1 MKIAIVSLGCPKN
14 QVDADVFCHALLAD
28 GHETVADPA
37 QADAIIVNTCGFI
50 QSAKEE
56 AIENILLACGYKQQN
71 PELKVIVTGCL
82 AERYKGEIAREMPE
96 VDAVVGIGS
105 NKALPEILRRV
116 CADGADQIES
126 YGPKADMPLGG
137 RRVISTP
144 RHYAYLKIAEGC
156 NNRCHYCA
164 IPLIRGPLRSRPLE
178 DCVAEAEW
186 LAGEGVRELIVVA
199 QDPTAY
205 GEDWGKPGAVCELL
219 DRLNAIQGLRWIRVL
234 YAYPERITD
243 EFIAAMQRNE
253 KVVPYLDLPIQHCND
268 EILRGMNRRG
278 GRKEIEDAIAR
289 LRAAIPNLTLRTTL
303 IAGFPGET
311 EEQYAE
317 LCDFVRTVEFDRL
330 GCFAYSPEENT
341 VAARMEN
348 QLDEETKQCRADH
361 IMEIQAEISARKQ
374 AERVGQTLECVC
386 DGIDEESGMY
396 LLRSKGDCPE
406 IDGCVLTPGDV
417 PLETGVFYNVT
428 VTDSDTYDLYGY
440 VENKVEE

>member
-37 QADAIIVNTCGFI
+37 EADAIIVNTCGFI

-144 RHYAYLKIAEGC
+144 RHYVYLKIAEGC

-234 YAYPERITD
+234 YAY
-243 EFIAAMQRNE
+243 
-253 KVVPYLDLPIQHCND
+253 ND

-348 QLDEETKQCRADH
+348 QLDEETKQRRADH

-406 IDGCVLTPGDV
+406 IDGCVLTPGDG